1 MLGLTMSFYTEYQK
15 LNSWKKKLILD
26 FIKVK
31 TGLQKPVLRECKDK
45 PKMGKRS
52 AKDKSDKGLLSK
64 MYQKLL

>member
-31 TGLQKPVLRECKDK
+31 TGLQKPVLR
-45 PKMGKRS
+45 
-52 AKDKSDKGLLSK
+52 
-64 MYQKLL
+64 